1 MKLSYD
7 ILENHFL
14 FRDFGYIYIKVLLAI
29 TIRQIILP
37 STGVGMH
44 GVDAISCTFHFG
56 IIIESQPIS
65 CSFSSAMYE
74 IAKVIGIIRI
84 HGTALAVGFSLTVCI
99 SVIIV
104 LIGTLQTV

>member
-1 MKLSYD
+1 MD
-7 ILENHFL
+7 W
-14 FRDFGYIYIKVLLAI
+14 GQLLK
-29 TIRQIILP
+29 
-37 STGVGMH
+37 TGG
-44 GVDAISCTFHFG
+44 
-56 IIIESQPIS
+56 
-65 CSFSSAMYE
+65 E